1 MVEGED
7 ANRNENR
14 ERHEKL
20 PCVEQILQSIS
31 GEHLFYRNELNFIK
45 NRQISDAGG
54 DENLN
59 I

>member
-20 PCVEQILQSIS
+20 PCVEQSHDL
-31 GEHLFYRNELNFIK
+31 ELV
-45 NRQISDAGG
+45 
-54 DENLN
+54 E
-59 I
+59 